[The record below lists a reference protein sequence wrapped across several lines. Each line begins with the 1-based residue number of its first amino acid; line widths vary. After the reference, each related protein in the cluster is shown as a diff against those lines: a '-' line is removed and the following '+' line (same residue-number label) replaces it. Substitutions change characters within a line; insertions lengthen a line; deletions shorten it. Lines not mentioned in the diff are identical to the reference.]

1 MPLYDIQCEASG
13 AHFDRHIKLVNF
25 EEPIFCACGSRAKRL
40 ISRPMISVDQ
50 TGYTCPVTDKWV
62 GSLREHRENLQRQN
76 CRVLEPGEKELNDK
90 FRAEQDERLY
100 RKVEDTV
107 EQSIAKMDSAKK
119 ERLFNE
125 MSHNEVAIERG

>member
-1 MPLYDIQCEASG
+1 
-13 AHFDRHIKLVNF
+13 
-25 EEPIFCACGSRAKRL
+25 
-40 ISRPMISVDQ
+40 
-50 TGYTCPVTDKWV
+50 
-62 GSLREHRENLQRQN
+62 
-76 CRVLEPGEKELNDK
+76 VLEPGEKELNDK

-100 RKVEDTV
+100 RKAEDTV